1 MPSASYK
8 WQRSLIGDCEM
19 SFSGLMYLCGFVCL
33 ILAPFTGLT
42 VVGAAAFF
50 VIAWVI
56 DHA

>member
-1 MPSASYK
+1 
-8 WQRSLIGDCEM
+8 M

-50 VIAWVI
+50 VIRTTRKMMRMVCW
-56 DHA
+56 